1 MTTEIEKQFFQCF
14 EIEPKYE
21 DACRLADAYW
31 QDEELANEYGIF
43 DYFMEFSGCQEK
55 EIGCTDECRHAYSK
69 TIYPQITDRILLE
82 LIRIIGFITIKYTNE
97 QCEICYGDGAI
108 SYLGKDLKE
117 AILNFLIS
125 KVSIFKHQVRTLF
138 KEVEE

>member
-1 MTTEIEKQFFQCF
+1 MTNELEKQFFDTF
-14 EIEPKYE
+14 GIEPKEYK
-21 DACRLADAYW
+21 ACGSFPCSNPRA
-31 QDEELANEYGIF
+31 ECENCK
-43 DYFMEFSGCQEK
+43 DYK
-55 EIGCTDECRHAYSK
+55 LYK
-69 TIYPQITDRILLE
+69 TEYPQIIDRILLE

-138 KEVEE
+138 EEG